1 MSELRKPVLY
11 CDTDRVILIQNVD
24 EPPPPKRIRGY
35 LDHLTDELEEFGFGI
50 FIEEFAMR
58 FLFLPL
64 DRKKHNQKQG

>member
-1 MSELRKPVLY
+1 M
-11 CDTDRVILIQNVD
+11 N
-24 EPPPPKRIRGY
+24 PPKRIRGY